1 MLSGINKNLMPEI
14 AGQALSSAA
23 PQGLSAQIAGVG
35 AIANPA
41 FLATLPLTSPRVVG
55 ELAYKTG
62 QAKRLGSMA
71 NPVYQAGRALRP
83 IQQPLEEQRQG
94 LLNR

>member
-1 MLSGINKNLMPEI
+1 
-14 AGQALSSAA
+14 
-23 PQGLSAQIAGVG
+23 
-35 AIANPA
+35 
-41 FLATLPLTSPRVVG
+41 LTSPRVVG